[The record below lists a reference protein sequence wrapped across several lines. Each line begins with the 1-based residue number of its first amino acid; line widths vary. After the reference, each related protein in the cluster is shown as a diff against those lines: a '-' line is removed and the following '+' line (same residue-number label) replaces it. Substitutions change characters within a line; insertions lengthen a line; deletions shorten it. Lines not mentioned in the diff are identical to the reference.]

1 MKCILQKHKFVK
13 KSYYKIALAFSA
25 IFFVSCS
32 DNSEVVKPI
41 GQVRLEYPKAKYI
54 TFNENAPYTF
64 EYSDFSKIKNGKETD
79 WYNVYYPNMKANIY
93 LTYFPVKSKEDLV
106 IKIKESEKFVQ
117 EQTVKA
123 SFISPQTFEFKDRK
137 VYGTM
142 YELGGQSAINL
153 QFHATDSVNHFIS
166 GSVYFSSEPKPD
178 SLAPAIDYIK
188 NDVQKL
194 IETLSWRNKK

>member
-1 MKCILQKHKFVK
+1 MKCILQKKKFVK
-13 KSYYKIALAFSA
+13 RSYYKIALTFSA
-25 IFFVSCS
+25 IFFMSCS

-41 GQVRLEYPKAKYI
+41 GQVRLEYPKSKFI
-54 TFNENAPYTF
+54 DFKENAPYTF
-64 EYSDFSKIKNGKETD
+64 KYSDFATIKKGKEKD
-79 WYNVYYPNMKANIY
+79 WFNVHYPTMKANIY
-93 LTYFPVKSKEDLV
+93 LTYFPVQSHEDLV

-123 SFISPQTFEFKDRK
+123 SFISPQTFEFKENK

-153 QFHATDSVNHFIS
+153 QFHATDSLNHFIS

-194 IETLSWRNKK
+194 IETLAWRNKK